1 MSIIRS
7 RNFAVLTAAFLVG
20 FVGIQFIR
28 PEIMNS
34 PGTAKPKLPAAVE
47 HILRDACYN
56 CHSSETTLAWFDQ
69 IAPAYWLVANHVNEG
84 RKHFNF
90 SEMGSMPLPQQNAA
104 LFEAFNQIQLGA
116 MPPQSYSLIHPES
129 KLTSEKLKVLKTY
142 LESLEF
148 HEVSDAQASRSADAQ
163 YANWIAAM
171 APSAKVQPAPN
182 GIKFPSDYKN
192 WTAISSTDRLDNN
205 TMREVLGNEVA
216 VKAIE
221 AGQINPWPDGTIFA
235 KVAWEKLVDAEGMVH
250 AGQFKQVEFMM
261 KDGRKYADTEGWGW
275 ARWLGMELQPF
286 GTNRAF
292 TASCISCHLPMHKN
306 DFVFT
311 APLKPIM
318 GECSL
323 PAGLH
328 GDVLKWR
335 VITSGVDNRD
345 STMSTLF
352 GNEIAVNH
360 VRTDPHGSYPPG
372 SVVAL
377 GTWFQR
383 EDPNWLGAMVPG
395 RLKSMEI
402 VRADSNSNLP
412 TSFSYENYAGASLQ
426 RLPLAAGG
434 AASGR
439 VARLLQQR
447 AAVTP

>member
-7 RNFAVLTAAFLVG
+7 RNFAVLAAVFLVA
-20 FVGIQFIR
+20 FIGIQFVR

-34 PGTAKPKLPAAVE
+34 PATASAKLPASVE
-47 HILRDACYN
+47 HILRGACYN
-56 CHSSETTLAWFDQ
+56 CHSSETTLAWSDQ
-69 IAPAYWLVANHVNEG
+69 IAPAYWLVASHVNEG
-84 RKHFNF
+84 RKHLNF
-90 SEMGSMPLPQQNAA
+90 SEMGRMPLPQQNAA

-116 MPPQSYSLIHPES
+116 MPPKSYSLVHPES

-142 LESLEF
+142 LQSLEF
-148 HEVSDAQASRSADAQ
+148 HELSDAQASRSADGQ

-171 APSAKVQPAPN
+171 APSPKVQPAPN
-182 GIKFPSDYKN
+182 GIEFPSDYKN
-192 WTAISSTDRLDNN
+192 WTAISSSDRLDNN

-216 VKAIE
+216 VKAIT

-235 KVAWEKLVDAEGMVH
+235 KVAWEKLVDVDGTVH

-261 KDGRKYADTEGWGW
+261 KDGRKYANTKGWGW

-286 GTNRAF
+286 GTNRSF
-292 TASCISCHLPMHKN
+292 TASCISCHLPRRKN

-318 GECSL
+318 GECMP

-328 GDVLKWR
+328 SDILKWR
-335 VITSGVDNRD
+335 VITSAVDNRD
-345 STMSTLF
+345 STMSTFF
-352 GNEIAVNH
+352 GNETAVNH
-360 VRTDPHGSYPPG
+360 ARTDPQGAYPPG

-383 EDPNWLGAMVPG
+383 EDPNWFGAKVPE
-395 RLKSMEI
+395 RLKSLEI
-402 VRADSNSNLP
+402 VSADSISNQP
-412 TSFSYENYAGASLQ
+412 PSFGYEKYGGVSLQ
-426 RLPLAAGG
+426 RLSLPAGG
-434 AASGR
+434 ASSGR

-447 AAVTP
+447 AAVMP